1 MADYSRY
8 KIEILKRMREKAY
21 NRYYDLTTRQS
32 AADNWGN
39 GMRLAKLPQEKAW
52 EMAKERY
59 EMIEAEIRRRNGGK
73 NEKGFNYNT

>member
-8 KIEILKRMREKAY
+8 KIETLERMREKAY

-32 AADNWGN
+32 TADNWGN

-52 EMAKERY
+52 ERAKERY
-59 EMIEAEIRRRNGGK
+59 EMIEAELKRRNGGK
-73 NEKGFNYNT
+73 LK

>member
-8 KIEILKRMREKAY
+8 KTGTLERMREKAY
-21 NRYYDLTTRQS
+21 DRYYDLTTRQS

-52 EMAKERY
+52 ESAKERY
-59 EMIEAEIRRRNGGK
+59 ETIDAELKRR
-73 NEKGFNYNT
+73 KGQGASI